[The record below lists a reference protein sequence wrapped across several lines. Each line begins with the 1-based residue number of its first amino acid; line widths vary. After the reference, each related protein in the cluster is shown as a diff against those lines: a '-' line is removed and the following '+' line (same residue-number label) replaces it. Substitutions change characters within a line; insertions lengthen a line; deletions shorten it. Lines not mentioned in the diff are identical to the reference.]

1 MSLTHHVLL
10 ITGGG
15 ESFHDNPN
23 AALAI
28 GEALEADSIRVTT
41 STVADDLLTLVG
53 RPYTCVALYTAKD
66 FLNDAHVDALA
77 SYVRAGGGLLGL
89 HGATATNKLN
99 PRWTKLIGGM
109 FTGHPP
115 GFEFTVHV
123 SDPAHPLVKGLQDY
137 SGHDELYTL
146 DMHDTVHTFLTAPWE
161 GKTHPLGW
169 TKTDGQGRVV
179 YLASGH
185 SATMLRHPTVS
196 TLIAR
201 GARFAG
207 GEVPGEGD

>member
-15 ESFHDNPN
+15 ESFHDNPG

-28 GEALEADSIRVTT
+28 AEALEAASISVTR
-41 STVADDLLTLVG
+41 STRADDVSQLADGT
-53 RPYTCVALYTAKD
+53 YTCVALYTAKD
-66 FLNDAHVDALA
+66 FLTDAHVEQIAA
-77 SYVRAGGGLLGL
+77 FVRAGGGLLAL
-89 HGATATNKLN
+89 HGATATHKQNTT
-99 PRWTKLIGGM
+99 WTKLVGGM

-115 GFEFTVHV
+115 GFEFTVNV
-123 SDPAHPLVKGLQDY
+123 SDPQHPIARGLSDY
-137 SGHDELYTL
+137 VGHDELYTH

-161 GKTHPLGW
+161 NKIHPLGW
-169 TKTDGQGRVV
+169 SKSEGKGRVV

-185 SATMLRHPTVS
+185 SPLMLRHPTVR

-207 GEVPGEGD
+207 GSDETQD